1 MQQQTRWQDWLM
13 LLFGIWL
20 FISPFIMNYGTLTG
34 VAAWNAYILGVAVF
48 VVALVAL
55 FSPRKWEEWV
65 NLILGI
71 WLVISP
77 FVLMVYANNGATWN
91 NIVLGVLIG
100 ADAIWALADQMT
112 TRQHV
117 TGH

>member
-1 MQQQTRWQDWLM
+1 MKESRWQDWLM
-13 LLFGIWL
+13 LLFGVWL
-20 FISPFIMNYGTLTG
+20 FISPFTMDYGVLTG

-55 FSPRKWEEWV
+55 FSPEKWEEWV
-65 NLILGI
+65 NLVLGF

-77 FVLMVYANNGATWN
+77 FVLLVYANNGATWN
-91 NIVLGVLIG
+91 NVILGALIAG
-100 ADAIWALADQMT
+100 DAIWALADQMT
-112 TRQHV
+112 AQRHV